1 MQRIIE
7 CVPNFSEGRDKS
19 VLDAIS
25 AEIAGV
31 DGVSLLD
38 VDPGAATHRT
48 VFTFVGEPEPVA
60 EAAFRAIAK
69 AAELIDM
76 SKHHG
81 AHPRMGATDVCP
93 FVPVSGVTMEECV
106 EVARRVGERVGRE
119 LKIPVYLYEHAA
131 TSPDRRSL
139 ADVRA
144 GEYEALPAKLKDPR
158 WKPDFGPDVFNS
170 RAGATVVGAREFL
183 IAYNVNLDTPDRK
196 LANEIALNIRET
208 GRLKKDEKGNQVF
221 DAAGNKVRTVGL
233 LPAVRA
239 VGWYIQE
246 YGCAQVSINLL
257 NYAVTPPHAAFE
269 ACVEEARKL
278 GLRVTGSELVGLIP
292 KAALLSAGAFYLER
306 AGKSTGVPETELAH
320 TAVHSLGLAEL
331 APFDPQQKVIE
342 YRIRSGAPSLVA
354 LTTRGF
360 ADELSSESPAPGGG
374 SVAALCGALGGALAA
389 MVANLTVGKKGL
401 EESWDPMKALA
412 PKGQA
417 LKDWFLYAVDED
429 TAAFNRVMDAF
440 RLPGKTP
447 EDAAAREKAVQEAT
461 RRATEVPLGVLER
474 SLEVMDLAEE
484 AARRGNPNSASDAGV
499 AALCGRACAEGA
511 YLNVLINLKALTD
524 AAWVAATRA
533 QAEDWRARAVA
544 RSAEILAEVEGRIG
558 RG

>member
-1 MQRIIE
+1 VQRIIE

-170 RAGATVVGAREFL
+170 RAGATVIGAREFL
-183 IAYNVNLDTPDRK
+183 IAYNVNLNTRDRK